1 MDAQVPHS
9 RSEVG
14 GQPTHSIGAHGG
26 SMTTPSLSPA
36 APDPRTGR
44 DRDRALRRSGRLR
57 RTLVGG
63 SVAASLAVAGLA
75 GVGALASSSS
85 TAAAH
90 AVSGTSSSSSSSS
103 SSSTGSASSGTSGT
117 SLGSGSGTSH
127 ATTSGS

>member
-75 GVGALASSSS
+75 GAGALASSSS

-90 AVSGTSSSSSSSS
+90 AVSGTSSSSSSS
-103 SSSTGSASSGTSGT
+103 TGSASTASGTSGT

>member
-14 GQPTHSIGAHGG
+14 DQPTHSIGAHGG

-44 DRDRALRRSGRLR
+44 DRALRRSGRLR

-75 GVGALASSSS
+75 GAGALASASS
-85 TAAAH
+85 TAATH
-90 AVSGTSSSSSSSS
+90 AVSGTS
-103 SSSTGSASSGTSGT
+103 SSSTGSASSGTSGTSST

>member
-14 GQPTHSIGAHGG
+14 DQPTHSIGAHGG

-44 DRDRALRRSGRLR
+44 DRDRALRRSGRVR

-75 GVGALASSSS
+75 GAGALASASS
-85 TAAAH
+85 TAATH
-90 AVSGTSSSSSSSS
+90 AVSGTS
-103 SSSTGSASSGTSGT
+103 SSSTGSASSGTSGTSST